1 MLLQILPMRRR
12 ISMILVLGIAAACAA
27 PDAPPSSPK
36 MDAVR
41 GDAAVPMD
49 ELYKVLPDSVILKAA
64 RALMLADSNVA
75 VVTVDSMGQPRVRT
89 TKAFVSAA
97 VPGDPA
103 KGVTVWIMTRLGTR
117 KVEQMRKHPQVTLY
131 FNSDERVEYATIMG
145 TAVIHTD
152 AENPEAKAF
161 YENGY
166 AEFFWPDFPKDF
178 VMIEVKP
185 RWLEYLGPAVAAH
198 PETWRPQGVVF

>member
-1 MLLQILPMRRR
+1 
-12 ISMILVLGIAAACAA
+12 MIWHRLFPIVALSIAAACTA
-27 PDAPPSSPK
+27 PDPPPASANAGAAST
-36 MDAVR
+36 R
-41 GDAAVPMD
+41 EAAVPTG
-49 ELYKVLPDSVILKAA
+49 EFYKVLPDSVILKAA

-89 TKAFVSAA
+89 TKAFVSAV
-97 VPGDPA
+97 VPGNPA

-161 YENGY
+161 YKDGY

-185 RWLEYLGPAVAAH
+185 RWLEYLGPTVAAH
-198 PETWRPQGVVF
+198 PETWRPQAVVF